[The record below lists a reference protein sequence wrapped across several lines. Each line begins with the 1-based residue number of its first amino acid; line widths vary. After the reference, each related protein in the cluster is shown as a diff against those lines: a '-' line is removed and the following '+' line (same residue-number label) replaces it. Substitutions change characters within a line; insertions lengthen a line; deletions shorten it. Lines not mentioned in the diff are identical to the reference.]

1 MAISGNWMKAP
12 PEALKRTDKNYG
24 TPVAGSKTEA
34 RGKQAHQRVSRE
46 ILDLCCVIEEN
57 GVVNDCESDRSW
69 TAQIDFGRL
78 FDIYVHISNKLVGI
92 LLRARK
98 YGLVDFEGECLFQ
111 GRDNEVPVRLL
122 HSAQKVKQMLTEKSE
137 FTWGKCM

>member
-1 MAISGNWMKAP
+1 MASGSRMKAP
-12 PEALKRTDKNYG
+12 PQALKRTDKDYG

-46 ILDLCCVIEEN
+46 ILELCCVIEEN
-57 GVVNDCESDRSW
+57 GVANDSQSGQSW

-111 GRDNEVPVRLL
+111 GRDNKVPVRLL
-122 HSAQKVKQMLTEKSE
+122 HPAQKVKQMLKEKSE